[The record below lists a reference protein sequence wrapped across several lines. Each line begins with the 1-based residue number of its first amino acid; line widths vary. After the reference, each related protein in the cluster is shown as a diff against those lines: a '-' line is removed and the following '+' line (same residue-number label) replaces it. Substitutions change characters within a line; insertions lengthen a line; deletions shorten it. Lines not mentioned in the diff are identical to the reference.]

1 MGANAISRPRTQPD
15 LTGLFM
21 QVKGLPSDSV
31 RL

>member
-1 MGANAISRPRTQPD
+1 MGANAIRRHRTQPD

-21 QVKGLPSDSV
+21 QVKGSPFDSA